1 MTILRLAAA
10 HIRRWWAS
18 LDLTDLFSGSGW
30 R

>member
-18 LDLTDLFSGSGW
+18 LDTFDVFTGSGW